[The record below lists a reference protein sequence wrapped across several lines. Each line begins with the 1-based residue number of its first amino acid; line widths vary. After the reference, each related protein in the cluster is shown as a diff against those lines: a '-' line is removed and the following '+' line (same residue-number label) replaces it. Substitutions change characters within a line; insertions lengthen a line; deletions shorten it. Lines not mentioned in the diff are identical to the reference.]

1 MLQQRFSNALG
12 WLPRLMNSPVSWRY
26 LIPPVVLFAVAALA
40 FSTSDKLIMVA
51 IGACA
56 ALGGLVVLLRHQS
69 LGIVFIFVAS
79 MLVPFSIGTGTNTS
93 INATVILLGVISA
106 AWVIDMVVLKKVI
119 YLVRSATTMPLL
131 AFMIVSV
138 VGFLSG
144 QIHWFTG
151 VGGAP
156 ITAQIGGLSIYL
168 FSALAFILVANVIK
182 EPRYLALM
190 TWVFLGLAAFYLLV
204 RISPRQ
210 IEFVFRKFFPTGAD
224 ASLFWVWLM
233 AMAGAQFFFN
243 SRLSRVARVLL
254 GMLMVGAIYVGL
266 IENYDWKS
274 GWMPALFGLM
284 VVIWVG
290 APRYR
295 VFAMLGGL
303 AVILVYS
310 TNITSAL
317 TGQEEYSLSTRS
329 EAWRIVFDI
338 AKVNPITGLGFANYY
353 WYTPL
358 YVIMG
363 YRVSFN
369 SHNNY
374 LDLLAQ
380 TGILGLGVFLWL
392 AVSIG
397 FLGWKL
403 MKQVP
408 EGFHKAYVIGALGG
422 LAGTL
427 VAGMLGDWF
436 LPFVYNVGLVGF
448 RSSVFAWL
456 FLGGLVVYEQL
467 ARQAQRGVEESAGY

>member
-1 MLQQRFSNALG
+1 MLQQRFGNVLN
-12 WLPRLMNSPVSWRY
+12 WLPRLIKAPVSWRY
-26 LIPPVVLFAVAALA
+26 LIPPIVLLVVAGLA
-40 FSTSDKLIMVA
+40 FSSSDTLILLA
-51 IGACA
+51 IGACIG
-56 ALGGLVVLLRHQS
+56 LGGLVILLRHQS
-69 LGIVFIFVAS
+69 LGISFIIVAS
-79 MLVPFSIGTGTNTS
+79 MIIPFSIGTGTKTS
-93 INATVILLGVISA
+93 INATVLILGVMVATWI
-106 AWVIDMVVLKKVI
+106 IEMVVLKKEV
-119 YLVRSATTMPLL
+119 YLVRSSTTLPLF
-131 AFMIVSV
+131 AFIFVSV
-138 VGFLSG
+138 IGFISG
-144 QIHWFTG
+144 QIGWFPG

-168 FSALAFILVANVIK
+168 FSALAFILVANVVK
-182 EPRYLALM
+182 EPRYLAWM
-190 TWVFLGLAAFYLLV
+190 TWVFLSLAAFYIFV
-204 RISPRQ
+204 RLAPRH
-210 IEFVFRKFFPTGAD
+210 IEFVLRKMFPTGSD
-224 ASLFWVWLM
+224 ASLFWVWLL
-233 AMAGAQFFFN
+233 AMAGAQFLFN
-243 SRLSRVARVLL
+243 RRLSLLPRVLL
-254 GMLMVGAIYVGL
+254 GILIVASVYVGL

-274 GWMPALFGLM
+274 GWMPAVFGVM
-284 VVIWVG
+284 IVVWVG

-295 VFAMLGGL
+295 IFAILGGL
-303 AVILVYS
+303 AVIFVNF
-310 TNITSAL
+310 TNVTTVF

-329 EAWRIVFDI
+329 EAWRIVLDI

-380 TGILGLGVFLWL
+380 TGILGLGAFLWF
-392 AVSIG
+392 AVSVGI
-397 FLGWKL
+397 LGWKL
-403 MKQVP
+403 LKQVP

-427 VAGMLGDWF
+427 MAGMLGDWF

-467 ARQAQRGVEESAGY
+467 ARQASQIESTS

>member
-1 MLQQRFSNALG
+1 MLQQRFSNSQG
-12 WLPRLMNSPVSWRY
+12 WLIRIASLLSNWRII
-26 LIPPVVLFAVAALA
+26 IPPLVLIVVTALA
-40 FSTSDKLIMVA
+40 FSSSKLLILIAM
-51 IGACA
+51 GACFG
-56 ALGGLVVLLRHQS
+56 LGGLIILLRYQSIGIVLL
-69 LGIVFIFVAS
+69 IVAS
-79 MLVPFSIGTGTNTS
+79 MFIPFSIGTGSSTS
-93 INATVILLGVISA
+93 INATILLLGFLVMVWI
-106 AWVIDMVVLKKVI
+106 IDMVVLKKRIV
-119 YLVRSATTMPLL
+119 LVRSSTTMPLL
-131 AFMIVSV
+131 AFIIFSV

-144 QIHWFTG
+144 QLNWFPG
-151 VGGAP
+151 VTGAP

-168 FSALAFILVANVIK
+168 LSALAFILVANIIK
-182 EPRYLALM
+182 EPRYLSLM
-190 TWVFLGLAAFYLLV
+190 TWIFLGLAGFYILV
-204 RISPRQ
+204 RISPRS
-210 IEFVFRKFFPTGAD
+210 IESILRRLFPLGSD
-224 ASLFWVWLM
+224 ASLFWIWSLTL
-233 AMAGAQFFFN
+233 AGAQFLFN
-243 SRLSRVARVLL
+243 KRLSKPIRLL
-254 GMLMVGAIYVGL
+254 LFSLLIGTIYVGL

-284 VVIWVG
+284 VVVWVG

-295 VFAMLGGL
+295 IFAVLGGL
-303 AVILVYS
+303 AVILVNF
-310 TNITSAL
+310 TNIASVF

-353 WYTPL
+353 WFTPL

-380 TGILGLGVFLWL
+380 TGVLGLGAFLWFAL
-392 AVSIG
+392 AVGI
-397 FLGWKL
+397 LAWKL
-403 MKQVP
+403 LKQVP
-408 EGFHKAYVIGALGG
+408 EGFHKAYVIGTLGG

-427 VAGMLGDWF
+427 MAGMLGDWF

-467 ARQAQRGVEESAGY
+467 ARQARNIEDVTS